1 MNKTALKG
9 YTGIYPFDDK
19 YIKVSKNKDTMWNLV
34 DAQGKL
40 VSDTWFSSIARNS
53 DNSIVAQTNRPDTK
67 PERIVF
73 LNVETMARSCV
84 LFAKL
89 PSAVFNLVDSDS
101 IEMLPHD
108 ANSKYIAKAT
118 LYGKTVYITADG
130 DIYDEAGIK
139 LRLLLGTVSSERFH
153 KSMWRF
159 NKKMNYD
166 TTPWADTSLE
176 NVEKCKTAAWSFYFI
191 TDDLYVTTWFD
202 SLRLPSN
209 NIVRKWTDKIV
220 LRLSAKYT
228 PQSVVDTFKTV
239 LGDYRKLTLKCNDT
253 NYGSVTLYD
262 WYFDKEDIDTIITF
276 LDKF

>member
-40 VSDTWFSSIARNS
+40 VSDTWFSSITRNS
-53 DNSIVAQTNRPDTK
+53 DNSIVTQTNRPNAK

-73 LNVETMARSCV
+73 LNVDTMARSCV

-108 ANSKYIAKAT
+108 TNSKYIAKAT
-118 LYGKTVYITADG
+118 LYGKTVYITANG
-130 DIYDEAGIK
+130 DIYDENGIE
-139 LRLLLGTVSSERFH
+139 LRLLLGTVSSERLY
-153 KSMWRF
+153 KSIWRF
-159 NKKMNYD
+159 NKKMNYNVK
-166 TTPWADTSLE
+166 PWSSSLLD
-176 NVEKCKTAAWSFYFI
+176 NVNEAKTALWSFYFI
-191 TDDLYVTTWFD
+191 TDNLHITTGFD
-202 SLRLPSN
+202 SLKLVDN
-209 NIVRKWTDKIV
+209 TTKWTDNIV
-220 LRLSAKYT
+220 LRLSPLHT
-228 PQSVVDTFKTV
+228 PQSVVDTFKKV
-239 LGDYRKLTLKCNDT
+239 FGDYKTSKMKCANAD
-253 NYGSVTLYD
+253 NGLVTLYD
-262 WYFDKEDIDTIITF
+262 WFLNKEDIDTVITF

>member
-40 VSDTWFSSIARNS
+40 ISDTWFSSITRNS
-53 DNSIVAQTNRPDTK
+53 DNSIVTQTKRPNAK
-67 PERIVF
+67 PECVVF
-73 LNVETMARSCV
+73 LNADTMARSCV

-89 PSAVFNLVDSDS
+89 PSVVFNLVDSDS

-108 ANSKYIAKAT
+108 TNSKYIAKAT
-118 LYGKTVYITADG
+118 LYGKTVYITSDG

-139 LRLLLGTVSSERFH
+139 LRLLLGTVSSERLY
-153 KSMWRF
+153 KSIWRF

-166 TTPWADTSLE
+166 VKPWSNGLLDSVNEA
-176 NVEKCKTAAWSFYFI
+176 KTALWSFYFI
-191 TDDLYVTTWFD
+191 TDSLHITTGFD
-202 SLRLPSN
+202 SLRLLDN
-209 NIVRKWTDKIV
+209 VTKWTDNIV
-220 LRLSAKYT
+220 LRLSPLHT
-228 PQSVVDTFKTV
+228 PQSVVDTFKKV
-239 LGDYRKLTLKCNDT
+239 FGDYTPTKMRCT
-253 NYGSVTLYD
+253 NADNGFVTLCD